1 MRDYLALTIRGY
13 LVEEKAFSALIAAII
28 NYFPRRACFN
38 EEILQHFQGPINPNP

>member
-13 LVEEKAFSALIAAII
+13 FVEEKAFSALIAAII

-38 EEILQHFQGPINPNP
+38 EEILQHFQGLINPNP